1 MFKVHTAAR
10 NGMWA
15 GCYGRVAYESYFST
29 VTTDPEPE
37 AKQGRVVHPDI
48 KQKRVFSVRELARA
62 QGMPDSFIL
71 FGSIDEK
78 YKQVVISLTRL
89 YGSCP

>member
-1 MFKVHTAAR
+1 
-10 NGMWA
+10 MWA
-15 GCYGRVAYESYFST
+15 GCYGRVAYESHFST